1 MRHFLLA
8 SLCALTV
15 TGCTVYD
22 TYPRY
27 YSRPAPPAA
36 VFYGTPAYPP
46 PAVIVRPYGY
56 GYYYRPA
63 PPPPPHWGPGPG
75 WGPPGWGPRPGYGPP
90 GWGPRYGPRW

>member
-8 SLCALTV
+8 SLCALTF

-22 TYPRY
+22 TSPRY

-63 PPPPPHWGPGPG
+63 PPPPPHWGP
-75 WGPPGWGPRPGYGPP
+75 PGWGPRPGYGPP